1 MDFSIH
7 SLQPIAGG
15 SSQDKRSEM
24 IPGDHYLQTPEGA
37 CNDVADLLAAW
48 LSEHDAIGP

>member
-1 MDFSIH
+1 MDFSIR

-15 SSQDKRSEM
+15 SSQDKRIAM
-24 IPGDHYLQTPEGA
+24 VPGDHYLQTPEGA
-37 CNDVADLLAAW
+37 FNDVADLLAAW